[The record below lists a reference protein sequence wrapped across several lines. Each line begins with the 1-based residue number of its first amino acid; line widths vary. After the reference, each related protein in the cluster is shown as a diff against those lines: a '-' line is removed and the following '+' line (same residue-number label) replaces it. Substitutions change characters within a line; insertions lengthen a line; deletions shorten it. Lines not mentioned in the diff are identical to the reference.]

1 MQERLRELN
10 WKQNQ
15 ISIIDED
22 QGTSAKQAAGRE
34 GFQTLVADVGL
45 SKIGIIMGYEVSRLA
60 RNCADWH
67 RLLEL
72 CALFDTLIGDS
83 DGIYN
88 TRDFNDRLLLGLKGT
103 MSEAELHS
111 LRLRL
116 DAGRL
121 SKARRGAL
129 IQPLPTGLL
138 RTADGQV
145 VIDPDKS
152 IAARIRLVFTK
163 FQELGS
169 GSKVLTYLV
178 RNQLKLPRRQC
189 SGLYAGE
196 VIWKP
201 PTLSVIHS
209 MLKNPAYAGAFAY
222 GRRQGDPTKQVPGR
236 PATGRLRRNQKEWL
250 AFVQDVYPA
259 YISWRQ
265 FEANQRQIADNR
277 QRMLQE
283 RFTRKGR
290 SCIGAAL
297 LTGLVWCGN
306 CGHKMQISY
315 TENRFRYHCTKSTS
329 ELAKAACQSVSG
341 HRIDDAVVQ
350 EFFRVLAPAQID
362 AMEQVTKQQTAHHRE
377 QLKHLQQE
385 VARLEYAATRAERQ
399 YNHVDPEN
407 RLIAS
412 TLERRWEEA
421 LLELEI
427 TKSQLIEAEAA
438 TPQVISLPRDLREAF
453 ADAGRQLPELWPQ
466 LSIDAKRSLLSTL
479 ITQVNLLRDA
489 DGVVQIR
496 IVWRGN
502 LVTETR
508 IQVPVHS
515 LRYSQ
520 QEQRV
525 ADTIR
530 QFAAQGA
537 TTKAIIAALNDDDDL
552 HPCRAGSFTPQIVNK
567 IKSRYSIVSNREHLR
582 RGDVTIS
589 NCYTVAQMAEQ
600 LQIDPSWFYRKISCG
615 AIRIRKDK
623 TYGCY
628 LIPKSREC
636 LRQLDRLKRGTLAH
650 VSIQTVHPSG

>member
-1 MQERLRELN
+1 
-10 WKQNQ
+10 
-15 ISIIDED
+15 
-22 QGTSAKQAAGRE
+22 
-34 GFQTLVADVGL
+34 
-45 SKIGIIMGYEVSRLA
+45 
-60 RNCADWH
+60 
-67 RLLEL
+67 
-72 CALFDTLIGDS
+72 
-83 DGIYN
+83 
-88 TRDFNDRLLLGLKGT
+88 

-129 IQPLPTGLL
+129 VQPLPTGLL
-138 RTADGQV
+138 RTADGHV

-152 IAARIRLVFTK
+152 IEARIRLVFTK

-178 RNQLKLPRRQC
+178 RNQLKLPRRQS

-196 VIWKP
+196 VLWKP

-236 PATGRLRRNQKEWL
+236 PATGRIRRNQTEWL

-265 FEANQRQIADNR
+265 FEGNQRRIADNR
-277 QRMLQE
+277 QRMLKE

-290 SCIGAAL
+290 TCVGAAL

-306 CGHKMQISY
+306 CGHKMRIGYS
-315 TENRFRYHCTKSTS
+315 ENRFRYHCTKSTN
-329 ELAKAACQSVSG
+329 ELAKASCQSVCG
-341 HRIDDAVVQ
+341 HRIDDAVVK
-350 EFFRVLAPAQID
+350 EFFRALAPAQID
-362 AMEQVTKQQTAHHRE
+362 AMEKVTKQQTAHHCE
-377 QLKHLQQE
+377 QLEHLQQE
-385 VARLEYAATRAERQ
+385 VAPVGVCCDARERQ
-399 YNHVDPEN
+399 YDHVDPEN

-412 TLERRWEEA
+412 TLEKRWEDA
-421 LLELEI
+421 LVELEI
-427 TKSQLIEAEAA
+427 AKSQLIEAEDA
-438 TPQVISLPRDLREAF
+438 TPQVTTLPRDLREAF
-453 ADAGRQLPELWPQ
+453 VDAGRQLPELWPQ
-466 LSIDAKRSLLSTL
+466 LSIDAKRSLLTTL

-489 DGVVQIR
+489 EGVAQIR

-508 IQVPVHS
+508 IRVPVHS

-520 QEQRV
+520 QEKRV
-525 ADTIR
+525 VDTIR
-530 QFAAQGA
+530 QLAEQGA
-537 TTKAIIAALNDDDDL
+537 TTDAIIAALNDDDDL
-552 HPCRAGSFTPQIVNK
+552 HPCRGGSFTPQIVNK
-567 IKSRYSIVSNREHLR
+567 IKSRYGIVSNLEHLR

-589 NCYTVAQMAEQ
+589 NCYTVAQMAEHIH
-600 LQIDPSWFYRKISCG
+600 IDPSWIYRKISCG

-628 LIPKSREC
+628 LMPKSKEC
-636 LRQLDRLKRGTLAH
+636 LRQLNRLKRGTLSTCLDPKGAP
-650 VSIQTVHPSG
+650 QRLR